1 MVGEYVMTEHD
12 CLGTP
17 RHPAQG
23 KPCGPVGMG
32 SYSLDSHNVR
42 RYVTAEGF
50 VQNEGDI
57 EVRPKRPYGI
67 DYGAIVPRRE
77 ACRNLLVPVALS
89 ATHTAFGSIRMEP
102 VFMLLGESAATA
114 AALAAEDGRAVQDVS
129 YSALSARLRADGQI
143 LELGPAARAPRT
155 R

>member
-1 MVGEYVMTEHD
+1 MKGAYTMTEHD
-12 CLGTP
+12 CFGVK

-23 KPCGPVGMG
+23 KAYGPVGMG
-32 SYSLDSHNVR
+32 SYALDSHNVR

-57 EVRPKRPYGI
+57 GRSPKRPYGI
-67 DYGAIVPRRE
+67 DYGALIPRR
-77 ACRNLLVPVALS
+77 ADCLNLLVPVAVS

-114 AALAAEDGRAVQDVS
+114 AALAAEDGRAVQDVP
-129 YSALSARLRADGQI
+129 YAELAARLRAAGQI
-143 LELGPAARAPRT
+143 LHL
-155 R
+155 